1 MRANRI
7 RVLIVDDDGPV
18 VRTLQMCLE
27 AMERYTVR
35 VETDATRALA
45 TAQQFRPDVVL
56 LDMIMPHRSGEDVL
70 QEFRG
75 EAGLERVPVLFLTAT
90 PIRSAGRADGW
101 IAKPATATEVARQIE
116 ARVSGFECR

>member
-1 MRANRI
+1 LQANRI
-7 RVLIVDDDGPV
+7 RVLIVDDDEPV

-27 AMERYTVR
+27 AMQRYTVC
-35 VETDATRALA
+35 VETDATQALA

-56 LDMIMPHRSGEDVL
+56 LDVIMPQRGGADVL

-90 PIRSAGRADGW
+90 PFRSAVVPDGW

-116 ARVSGFECR
+116 AQVSGFEYR